1 MLKTKNEIIELIKEY
16 LKLEK
21 ANFKQLKQDYKK
33 HFENVSDIEDLEE
46 NYLYMLFDNI
56 YSWLG
61 YNLELDFDLLQLNI
75 NGTSDLIEFYFN
87 S

>member
-1 MLKTKNEIIELIKEY
+1 MLKTKNEIKELIKEY

-21 ANFKQLKQDYKK
+21 ASFKQLKLDYKK

-46 NYLYMLFDNI
+46 NYLYVLFDDI

-61 YNLELDFDLLQLNI
+61 YDMELEFDLQQLNI
-75 NGTSDLIEFYFN
+75 NGTSDLIEFYFEK
-87 S
+87 